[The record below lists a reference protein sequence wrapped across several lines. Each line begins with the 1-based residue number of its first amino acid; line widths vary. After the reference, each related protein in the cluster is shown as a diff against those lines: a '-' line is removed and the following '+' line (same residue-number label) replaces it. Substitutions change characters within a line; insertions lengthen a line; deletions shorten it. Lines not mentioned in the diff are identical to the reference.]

1 MSTGM
6 RCTGKEF
13 SIVMCI
19 HFSPSREKARKMK
32 HILKELKLETL
43 LANFEGDRIVLATVL
58 LMNDKELERLD
69 VSAMGDHVRLRG
81 LCNEVGSAGPSTY
94 NHEMP

>member
-1 MSTGM
+1 MEG
-6 RCTGKEF
+6 
-13 SIVMCI
+13 
-19 HFSPSREKARKMK
+19 
-32 HILKELKLETL
+32 ILKELKLETL
-43 LANFEGDRIVLATVL
+43 LANFEGERIVPVTVL

-69 VSAMGDHVRLRG
+69 VRKCTQSPIALG